1 MTGPGPSR
9 GRATT
14 DILARIKTKGS
25 RKIICSTISNAGV
38 LFAYSD
44 HVKPNLFELKK
55 DVRKSAWTVNKKPLP
70 QKLPYAHSMVF
81 SADSSRLMI
90 AGHDRRI
97 YVSFFQQSSFFFNL
111 CVTGNFTNVLIFLD
125 LMR

>member
-1 MTGPGPSR
+1 M
-9 GRATT
+9 
-14 DILARIKTKGS
+14 
-25 RKIICSTISNAGV
+25 V
-38 LFAYSD
+38 YSA
-44 HVKPNLFELKK
+44 E
-55 DVRKSAWTVNKKPLP
+55 
-70 QKLPYAHSMVF
+70 
-81 SADSSRLMI
+81 SSRLMI